1 MRRVL
6 PSAYL
11 LRAPYMATAAT
22 HRQSIRGPCSNIGQI
37 IAWVVLLF
45 SVTAIGA
52 LPMLIQGVNLTKV
65 TQSTPHLALILM
77 GMLVTSCSPTLAA
90 LLVACLCPGA
100 GGLSS
105 VFRGVRMWRVGLVW
119 YAIALLGPVFL
130 MLGAKTMIA
139 ARLGILPR
147 QWTVWPS
154 FSGPGG
160 LPFIIF
166 GSLLAE
172 EPGWRGFAQPRLQMR
187 CGALA
192 ASVLIGFL
200 WSTWHLWYVILPGG
214 FSTVTRTDAVATYLR
229 LTSTAVIY
237 AWIYNSTNG
246 SLLIVMIAHL
256 GHNLAV
262 SLIPTPADGGQQH
275 LITALLYLVAATV
288 IVFTTDART
297 LCVRSVR

>member
-1 MRRVL
+1 M
-6 PSAYL
+6 S
-11 LRAPYMATAAT
+11 
-22 HRQSIRGPCSNIGQI
+22 QI
-37 IAWVVLLF
+37 IAWVVVLF
-45 SVTAIGA
+45 SVTVIGA
-52 LPMLIQGVNLTKV
+52 LPMLSQGVNLTKV
-65 TQSTPHLALILM
+65 SQSTPHLPLILM
-77 GMLVTSCSPTLAA
+77 GLLVTSCSPTLAA
-90 LLVACLCPGA
+90 LLVACLYPGA
-100 GGLSS
+100 GGLRS
-105 VFRGVRMWRVGLVW
+105 VFRGVRIWRVGAIW
-119 YAIALLGPVFL
+119 YLIALMGPVLL
-130 MLGAKTMIA
+130 MLGGKTMIA
-139 ARLGILPR
+139 ARLGVLPGH
-147 QWTVWPS
+147 WMVWPL

-172 EPGWRGFAQPRLQMR
+172 EPGWRGFAQPKLQM
-187 CGALA
+187 CYGALA
-192 ASVLIGFL
+192 ASVVIGFL

-214 FSTVTRTDAVATYLR
+214 FSTVTRTDIVATYLR